1 MDWEMSQA
9 NDQLRTVSIR
19 DSKEQIFSF
28 FPGSFPMVIIHESV
42 EEIPRNLFVVRKRY
56 FQKYNS
62 RENPEKVKWPV
73 EKVNCRFD
81 QELQTDQ

>member
-19 DSKEQIFSF
+19 DSKEPIFSF
-28 FPGSFPMVIIHESV
+28 FPGKFPMVIIHDRV
-42 EEIPRNLFVVRKRY
+42 EEILRNLFVLRKTD
-56 FQKYNS
+56 FQS
-62 RENPEKVKWPV
+62 SIREKIREKVKWPV